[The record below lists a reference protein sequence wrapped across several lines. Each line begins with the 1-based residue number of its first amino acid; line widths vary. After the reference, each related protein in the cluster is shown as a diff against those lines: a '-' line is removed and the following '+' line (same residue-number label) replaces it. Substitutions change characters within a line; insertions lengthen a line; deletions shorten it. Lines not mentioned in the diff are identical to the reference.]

1 MVKLRFSR
9 FGRKGE
15 PTYRL
20 VATDSHNKRDGR
32 SIEELGYFIPKTK
45 KLELNTERIKY
56 WLSVGAQPTET
67 IARMFVR
74 EGLMDKGKLP
84 VRIFNDKAGKK
95 SIDRKDTKLAKEE
108 AAKAEKE
115 KPAAPVEAEPVV
127 EETTEAPVAEVASE
141 TVVAETTEVTETTEA
156 SE

>member
-1 MVKLRFSR
+1 MVKLRYSR

-32 SIEELGYFIPKTK
+32 SLEELGYFIPKIK
-45 KLELNTERIKY
+45 KLELKTDRIKY

-74 EGLMDKGKLP
+74 EGLMDKSKLP
-84 VRIFNDKAGKK
+84 VRTFKDKAGKQN
-95 SIDRKDTKLAKEE
+95 SDRVATKAKKVE

-115 KPAAPVEAEPVV
+115 KPAKV
-127 EETTEAPVAEVASE
+127 EAPVAEITETPAVVEPTAEVVEAPVADITE
-141 TVVAETTEVTETTEA
+141 TVAA
-156 SE
+156 K